1 MAEQFKSMSP
11 EDVREQKM
19 RDKMGQAADKAREN
33 SLGKAD
39 KPGKM
44 SMLEKAVSY
53 PARVAV
59 LGGAAAGAAGDQ
71 FLYNQ
76 GVRSDKD
83 TETTKQ
89 GKGYEKAKKLGRM
102 AVGIDSLDEEPA
114 MKKGGKVKK
123 MAGGTIHNV
132 DYVKQTAGGMHHS
145 DIYKKEAA
153 GHNAHHEYIKEFGKK

>member
-1 MAEQFKSMSP
+1 
-11 EDVREQKM
+11 M
-19 RDKMGQAADKAREN
+19 RDKMGKAADKAREN
-33 SLGKAD
+33 SLGKAEP
-39 KPGKM
+39 KGSKKM
-44 SMLEKAVSY
+44 SMLEKAASY

-102 AVGIDSLDEEPA
+102 AVGIDSLDEEPKY
-114 MKKGGKVKK
+114 KKGGKVKVSSASKRADGCAQRGKTRGK
-123 MAGGTIHNV
+123 MV
-132 DYVKQTAGGMHHS
+132 
-145 DIYKKEAA
+145 
-153 GHNAHHEYIKEFGKK
+153 

>member
-1 MAEQFKSMSP
+1 MAEQFKEMSP

-19 RDKMGQAADKAREN
+19 RDNMGKAAEKAREN

-44 SMLEKAVSY
+44 SMLEKVVSY

-89 GKGYEKAKKLGRM
+89 GKGYERAKKIGRM
-102 AVGIDSLDEEPA
+102 AVGIDSLDEEPV
-114 MKKGGKVKK
+114 KKKAGGMCKTKK
-123 MAGGTIHNV
+123 MAKGGSASARADGCATR
-132 DYVKQTAGGMHHS
+132 
-145 DIYKKEAA
+145 
-153 GHNAHHEYIKEFGKK
+153 GKTRGKMV